1 MDTLLDKGVMHGG
14 TYNGNVQS
22 MAAALAALD
31 ELERDDGAVY
41 RDLEQRGTR
50 LMQGLSALGAKHKLP
65 VLVQGLPAIF
75 QTFFTT
81 GPAPEELPRLGGMRS
96 RHGAGVP
103 HGAAGAGHPGQP
115 AHGVV
120 PLDRARRRH
129 HRRDPGGGRSRHGG
143 ARVSDI
149 RLEGVSKRYGPVAAA
164 DEVDLA
170 VAQGE
175 FVTILGPSGSGKT
188 TLLSLIAGLNRPT
201 AGRIFIGGRDVTD
214 APAQQRNIGLVFQSY
229 ALFPHMTVLEN
240 VLFPLGVRKI
250 GGAVARSQALDAL
263 KLVRLEGLQDR
274 RPSQLSGGQQQRV
287 ALARAIVFKP
297 DILLLDEPL
306 GALDRKLR
314 EELQVELKQL
324 QRTLGVTTIL
334 VTHDQ
339 EEALSLSDR
348 IMVLDK
354 GRTQQVAAPAE
365 AYLRP
370 ANRFVAEFLGI
381 ANFVGLEDGRTGLVR
396 PERVRIGAVGSEGKT
411 ARVVEA
417 IYLGQMVRYHLA
429 LENGAAGAPMVAA
442 VPFVGRAFATGERV
456 AVSWEAADIW
466 PV

>member
-1 MDTLLDKGVMHGG
+1 M
-14 TYNGNVQS
+14 
-22 MAAALAALD
+22 
-31 ELERDDGAVY
+31 
-41 RDLEQRGTR
+41 
-50 LMQGLSALGAKHKLP
+50 
-65 VLVQGLPAIF
+65 
-75 QTFFTT
+75 
-81 GPAPEELPRLGGMRS
+81 
-96 RHGAGVP
+96 
-103 HGAAGAGHPGQP
+103 
-115 AHGVV
+115 
-120 PLDRARRRH
+120 
-129 HRRDPGGGRSRHGG
+129 
-143 ARVSDI
+143 SDI
-149 RLEGVSKRYGPVAAA
+149 RLEGVTKRYGPVAAA
-164 DEVDLA
+164 DNVDLA

-201 AGRIFIGGRDVTD
+201 SGRIFIGGRDVTE
-214 APAQQRNIGLVFQSY
+214 ATAQERNIGLVFQSY

-250 GGAVARSQALDAL
+250 TGAAARSQALEAL
-263 KLVRLEGLQDR
+263 KLVRLDGLEGR

-348 IMVLDK
+348 IMVLNHGK
-354 GRTQQVAAPAE
+354 TQQVAAPAE
-365 AYLRP
+365 AYLKP

-381 ANFVGLEDGRTGLVR
+381 ANFIDIDGGRTGLVR
-396 PERVRIGAVGSEGKT
+396 PERVRLEPAGLNGGRP
-411 ARVVEA
+411 ARIVEA

-429 LENGAAGAPMVAA
+429 PEGGGAPIVAA
-442 VPFVGRAFATGERV
+442 VPFVGRAYTAGETV
-456 AVSWEAADIW
+456 AVSWDTADIW
-466 PV
+466 PVA

>member
-1 MDTLLDKGVMHGG
+1 M
-14 TYNGNVQS
+14 
-22 MAAALAALD
+22 
-31 ELERDDGAVY
+31 
-41 RDLEQRGTR
+41 
-50 LMQGLSALGAKHKLP
+50 
-65 VLVQGLPAIF
+65 
-75 QTFFTT
+75 
-81 GPAPEELPRLGGMRS
+81 
-96 RHGAGVP
+96 
-103 HGAAGAGHPGQP
+103 
-115 AHGVV
+115 
-120 PLDRARRRH
+120 
-129 HRRDPGGGRSRHGG
+129 
-143 ARVSDI
+143 
-149 RLEGVSKRYGPVAAA
+149 SKRYGAVAAA

-214 APAQQRNIGLVFQSY
+214 APAQERNIGLVFQSY

-250 GGAVARSQALDAL
+250 NGAAARSQALEAL
-263 KLVRLEGLQDR
+263 KLVRLDGLQDR

-381 ANFVGLEDGRTGLVR
+381 ANFVGLDGGGTGLVR
-396 PERVRIGAVGSEGKT
+396 PERVR
-411 ARVVEA
+411 
-417 IYLGQMVRYHLA
+417 LA
-429 LENGAAGAPMVAA
+429 PA
-442 VPFVGRAFATGERV
+442 GERRPSRR
-456 AVSWEAADIW
+456 ASSRRSIWARWCATIWRWRTAAPGRRWWRRCRSSAGPLPPASRSRCRGIRPISGRW
-466 PV
+466 RKGTTEEGRR

>member
-1 MDTLLDKGVMHGG
+1 M
-14 TYNGNVQS
+14 
-22 MAAALAALD
+22 
-31 ELERDDGAVY
+31 
-41 RDLEQRGTR
+41 
-50 LMQGLSALGAKHKLP
+50 
-65 VLVQGLPAIF
+65 
-75 QTFFTT
+75 
-81 GPAPEELPRLGGMRS
+81 S
-96 RHGAGVP
+96 RHYGA
-103 HGAAGAGHPGQP
+103 
-115 AHGVV
+115 
-120 PLDRARRRH
+120 
-129 HRRDPGGGRSRHGG
+129 
-143 ARVSDI
+143 
-149 RLEGVSKRYGPVAAA
+149 VAAA
-164 DEVDLA
+164 DDVDLA

-214 APAQQRNIGLVFQSY
+214 APAQERNIGLVFQSY

-250 GGAVARSQALDAL
+250 NGAAARSQALEAL
-263 KLVRLEGLQDR
+263 KLVRLDGLQDR

-348 IMVLDK
+348 IMVLNH
-354 GRTQQVAAPAE
+354 GSTQQVAAPAE

-381 ANFVGLEDGRTGLVR
+381 ANFVGLDGGRTG
-396 PERVRIGAVGSEGKT
+396 PGAAGTRAPASAGDRGAKT

-429 LENGAAGAPMVAA
+429 LENGAAGRAA
-442 VPFVGRAFATGERV
+442 RRGGALRRPGLCRRRTRRGVVGCGRHLAGGVRG
-456 AVSWEAADIW
+456 SNRGGSR
-466 PV
+466 

>member
-1 MDTLLDKGVMHGG
+1 M
-14 TYNGNVQS
+14 
-22 MAAALAALD
+22 
-31 ELERDDGAVY
+31 
-41 RDLEQRGTR
+41 
-50 LMQGLSALGAKHKLP
+50 
-65 VLVQGLPAIF
+65 
-75 QTFFTT
+75 
-81 GPAPEELPRLGGMRS
+81 
-96 RHGAGVP
+96 
-103 HGAAGAGHPGQP
+103 
-115 AHGVV
+115 
-120 PLDRARRRH
+120 
-129 HRRDPGGGRSRHGG
+129 
-143 ARVSDI
+143 SDI
-149 RLEGVSKRYGPVAAA
+149 RLEGVSKLYGAVAAA
-164 DEVDLA
+164 DEVDLS

-250 GGAVARSQALDAL
+250 GGAVARGQALDAL
-263 KLVRLEGLQDR
+263 KLVRLDGLQDR

-354 GRTQQVAAPAE
+354 GRTQQVAAPTE

-381 ANFVGLEDGRTGLVR
+381 ANFVGMDGGGIGLVR
-396 PERVRIGAVGSEGKT
+396 PERVRMAPAGVNGGHP

-417 IYLGQMVRYHLA
+417 IYLGQMVRYHLTLDDGGSA
-429 LENGAAGAPMVAA
+429 QPVVAA
-442 VPFVGRAFATGERV
+442 LPFVGRAFAAGDKV
-456 AVSWEAADIW
+456 AVSWDSADIW
-466 PV
+466 PVA

>member
-1 MDTLLDKGVMHGG
+1 M
-14 TYNGNVQS
+14 
-22 MAAALAALD
+22 
-31 ELERDDGAVY
+31 
-41 RDLEQRGTR
+41 
-50 LMQGLSALGAKHKLP
+50 
-65 VLVQGLPAIF
+65 
-75 QTFFTT
+75 
-81 GPAPEELPRLGGMRS
+81 
-96 RHGAGVP
+96 
-103 HGAAGAGHPGQP
+103 
-115 AHGVV
+115 
-120 PLDRARRRH
+120 
-129 HRRDPGGGRSRHGG
+129 
-143 ARVSDI
+143 SDI
-149 RLEGVSKRYGPVAAA
+149 RLEGVTKRYGTFAAA
-164 DEVDLA
+164 DSVDLS
-170 VAQGE
+170 VTQGE

-188 TLLSLIAGLNRPT
+188 TLLSLISGLNRPT
-201 AGRIFIGGRDVTD
+201 AGRIFIGGRDVTN
-214 APAQQRNIGLVFQSY
+214 ATAQERNIGLVFQSY

-250 GGAVARSQALDAL
+250 GGAEANRLARDAL
-263 KLVRLEGLQDR
+263 KLVRLDGLEER

-324 QRTLGVTTIL
+324 QRTLGVTTLL

-354 GRTQQVAAPAE
+354 GRTQQVAAPTE

-381 ANFVGLEDGRTGLVR
+381 ANFVGLPDGGQGLVR
-396 PERVRIGAVGSEGKT
+396 PERVRLSANGAANGSGKP
-411 ARVVEA
+411 AKVVEA

-429 LENGAAGAPMVAA
+429 LEGAQSIVAA
-442 VPFVGRAFATGERV
+442 VPFLGTAHAPGEQV
-456 AVSWEAADIW
+456 MVSWDSADIW
-466 PV
+466 PVT

>member
-1 MDTLLDKGVMHGG
+1 M
-14 TYNGNVQS
+14 
-22 MAAALAALD
+22 
-31 ELERDDGAVY
+31 
-41 RDLEQRGTR
+41 
-50 LMQGLSALGAKHKLP
+50 
-65 VLVQGLPAIF
+65 
-75 QTFFTT
+75 
-81 GPAPEELPRLGGMRS
+81 
-96 RHGAGVP
+96 
-103 HGAAGAGHPGQP
+103 
-115 AHGVV
+115 
-120 PLDRARRRH
+120 
-129 HRRDPGGGRSRHGG
+129 
-143 ARVSDI
+143 SDI
-149 RLEGVSKRYGPVAAA
+149 RLEGVTKRYGSVAAA
-164 DEVDLA
+164 DNVDLG

-188 TLLSLIAGLNRPT
+188 TLLSLIAGLNKPT

-214 APAQQRNIGLVFQSY
+214 QPAQARNIGLVFQSY

-250 GGAVARSQALDAL
+250 TGEAARKLAFEAL
-263 KLVRLEGLQDR
+263 KLVRLDGLQDR

-287 ALARAIVFKP
+287 ALARAVVFKP

-324 QRTLGVTTIL
+324 QRTLGVTTLL

-348 IMVLDK
+348 IMVLNH
-354 GRTQQVAAPAE
+354 GQTQQVAAPAE

-370 ANRFVAEFLGI
+370 VNRFVAEFLGI
-381 ANFVGLEDGRTGLVR
+381 ANFVGIDGGGTGLVR
-396 PERVRIGAVGSEGKT
+396 PERVRLEAVGINGGRP

-429 LENGAAGAPMVAA
+429 PEGGGAPIVAA
-442 VPFVGRAFATGERV
+442 VPFVGKAYATGETV
-456 AVSWEAADIW
+456 AVSWDTADIW
-466 PV
+466 PVA

>member
-1 MDTLLDKGVMHGG
+1 M
-14 TYNGNVQS
+14 
-22 MAAALAALD
+22 
-31 ELERDDGAVY
+31 
-41 RDLEQRGTR
+41 
-50 LMQGLSALGAKHKLP
+50 
-65 VLVQGLPAIF
+65 
-75 QTFFTT
+75 
-81 GPAPEELPRLGGMRS
+81 
-96 RHGAGVP
+96 
-103 HGAAGAGHPGQP
+103 
-115 AHGVV
+115 
-120 PLDRARRRH
+120 
-129 HRRDPGGGRSRHGG
+129 
-143 ARVSDI
+143 SDI
-149 RLEGVSKRYGPVAAA
+149 RLEGVSRHYGTVAAA

-170 VAQGE
+170 VTQGE

-201 AGRIFIGGRDVTD
+201 AGRIFIGGRDVTN
-214 APAQQRNIGLVFQSY
+214 APAQERNIGLVFQSY
-229 ALFPHMTVLEN
+229 ALFPHMTVMEN
-240 VLFPLGVRKI
+240 VLFPLGVRRI
-250 GGAVARSQALDAL
+250 GGAAARSQALEAL
-263 KLVRLEGLQDR
+263 KLVRLDGLQDR

-287 ALARAIVFKP
+287 ALARAVVFKP

-348 IMVLDK
+348 IMVLNHGK
-354 GRTQQVAAPAE
+354 TQQVAAPTE

-381 ANFVGLEDGRTGLVR
+381 ANFVGLPDGRQGLVR
-396 PERVRIGAVGSEGKT
+396 PERVRLASSAGEGKK

-429 LENGAAGAPMVAA
+429 LENGAAGAPLVAA
-442 VPFVGRAFATGERV
+442 VPFVGRAFVAGEQV
-456 AVSWEAADIW
+456 VVSWDSADVW
-466 PV
+466 PVT

>member
-1 MDTLLDKGVMHGG
+1 M
-14 TYNGNVQS
+14 
-22 MAAALAALD
+22 
-31 ELERDDGAVY
+31 
-41 RDLEQRGTR
+41 
-50 LMQGLSALGAKHKLP
+50 
-65 VLVQGLPAIF
+65 
-75 QTFFTT
+75 
-81 GPAPEELPRLGGMRS
+81 
-96 RHGAGVP
+96 
-103 HGAAGAGHPGQP
+103 
-115 AHGVV
+115 
-120 PLDRARRRH
+120 
-129 HRRDPGGGRSRHGG
+129 
-143 ARVSDI
+143 SDI
-149 RLEGVSKRYGPVAAA
+149 RLEAVTKRYGTFAAA
-164 DEVDLA
+164 DAVDLS
-170 VAQGE
+170 VTQGE

-201 AGRIFIGGRDVTD
+201 SGRIFIGGRDVTN
-214 APAQQRNIGLVFQSY
+214 ATAQERNIGLVFQSY
-229 ALFPHMTVLEN
+229 ALFPHMSVLEN

-250 GGAVARSQALDAL
+250 GGAEADRLARDAL
-263 KLVRLEGLQDR
+263 KLVRLDGLEAR

-287 ALARAIVFKP
+287 ALARAVVFKP

-324 QRTLGVTTIL
+324 QRTLGVTTLL

-354 GRTQQVAAPAE
+354 GRTQQVAAPTE

-381 ANFVGLEDGRTGLVR
+381 ANFVDLPDGRQGVVR
-396 PERVRIGAVGSEGKT
+396 PERVRLSAGEQGKA

-429 LENGAAGAPMVAA
+429 LDDNRSLVAA
-442 VPFVGRAFATGERV
+442 VPFLGAAHAPGERV
-456 AVSWEAADIW
+456 SVSWESADVW
-466 PV
+466 PVT

>member
-1 MDTLLDKGVMHGG
+1 M
-14 TYNGNVQS
+14 
-22 MAAALAALD
+22 
-31 ELERDDGAVY
+31 
-41 RDLEQRGTR
+41 
-50 LMQGLSALGAKHKLP
+50 
-65 VLVQGLPAIF
+65 
-75 QTFFTT
+75 
-81 GPAPEELPRLGGMRS
+81 
-96 RHGAGVP
+96 
-103 HGAAGAGHPGQP
+103 
-115 AHGVV
+115 
-120 PLDRARRRH
+120 
-129 HRRDPGGGRSRHGG
+129 
-143 ARVSDI
+143 SDI
-149 RLEGVSKRYGPVAAA
+149 RLEGVSRHYGTVAAA

-170 VAQGE
+170 VTQGE

-229 ALFPHMTVLEN
+229 ALFPHMTVMEN

-250 GGAVARSQALDAL
+250 GGAVARSQALEAL
-263 KLVRLEGLQDR
+263 KLVRLDGLQDR

-287 ALARAIVFKP
+287 ALARAVVFKP

-348 IMVLDK
+348 IMVLNHGK
-354 GRTQQVAAPAE
+354 TQQVAAPTE

-370 ANRFVAEFLGI
+370 ANRFVAKFLGI
-381 ANFVGLEDGRTGLVR
+381 ANFVGLPVTSFVAGKYETVPKKMFNELILEVNPTITAVATLLIAFTVLALAAVTVILGRTGKLR
-396 PERVRIGAVGSEGKT
+396 QT
-411 ARVVEA
+411 
-417 IYLGQMVRYHLA
+417 LA
-429 LENGAAGAPMVAA
+429 
-442 VPFVGRAFATGERV
+442 
-456 AVSWEAADIW
+456 
-466 PV
+466 

>member
-1 MDTLLDKGVMHGG
+1 M
-14 TYNGNVQS
+14 
-22 MAAALAALD
+22 
-31 ELERDDGAVY
+31 
-41 RDLEQRGTR
+41 
-50 LMQGLSALGAKHKLP
+50 
-65 VLVQGLPAIF
+65 
-75 QTFFTT
+75 
-81 GPAPEELPRLGGMRS
+81 
-96 RHGAGVP
+96 
-103 HGAAGAGHPGQP
+103 
-115 AHGVV
+115 
-120 PLDRARRRH
+120 
-129 HRRDPGGGRSRHGG
+129 
-143 ARVSDI
+143 SDI
-149 RLEGVSKRYGPVAAA
+149 RLEGVTKRYGPVAAA
-164 DEVDLA
+164 DAVDLS

-188 TLLSLIAGLNRPT
+188 TLLQLIAGLNRPT

-214 APAQQRNIGLVFQSY
+214 ASAQERNIGLVFQSY

-240 VLFPLGVRKI
+240 VLFPLSVRKI
-250 GGAVARSQALDAL
+250 TGAAGRTQALEAL
-263 KLVRLEGLQDR
+263 KLVRLDGLESR

-324 QRTLGVTTIL
+324 QRTLGVTTLL

-348 IMVLDK
+348 IMVLNHGK
-354 GRTQQVAAPAE
+354 TQQVAAPAE
-365 AYLRP
+365 AYQKP

-381 ANFVGLEDGRTGLVR
+381 ANFVGLGGGRTGLVR
-396 PERVRIGAVGSEGKT
+396 PERVRLEPSGVNGGKP

-429 LENGAAGAPMVAA
+429 LDGSEGAPMVAA
-442 VPFVGRAFATGERV
+442 LPFVGRAWQAGDAV
-456 AVSWEAADIW
+456 AVSWDAADIW
-466 PV
+466 PVS

>member
-1 MDTLLDKGVMHGG
+1 M
-14 TYNGNVQS
+14 
-22 MAAALAALD
+22 
-31 ELERDDGAVY
+31 
-41 RDLEQRGTR
+41 
-50 LMQGLSALGAKHKLP
+50 
-65 VLVQGLPAIF
+65 
-75 QTFFTT
+75 
-81 GPAPEELPRLGGMRS
+81 
-96 RHGAGVP
+96 
-103 HGAAGAGHPGQP
+103 
-115 AHGVV
+115 
-120 PLDRARRRH
+120 
-129 HRRDPGGGRSRHGG
+129 
-143 ARVSDI
+143 SDI

-164 DEVDLA
+164 DNVDLA
-170 VAQGE
+170 MAQGE

-201 AGRIFIGGRDVTD
+201 SGRIFIGGRDVTD

-250 GGAVARSQALDAL
+250 NGAAARNRALEAL
-263 KLVRLEGLQDR
+263 KLVRLEGLQER

-287 ALARAIVFKP
+287 ALARAVVFKP

-324 QRTLGVTTIL
+324 QRTLCVTTIL

-354 GRTQQVAAPAE
+354 GRTQQVAPPSE
-365 AYLRP
+365 AYLKP

-381 ANFVGLEDGRTGLVR
+381 ANFVALDGGRTGVVR
-396 PERVRIGAVGSEGKT
+396 PERIRLTEASGAGRP

-417 IYLGQMVRYHLA
+417 VYLGQMVRYHLA
-429 LENGAAGAPMVAA
+429 LENGGAGAPVVASL
-442 VPFVGRAFATGERV
+442 PFVGRVFAPGET
-456 AVSWEAADIW
+456 VSVRWEAADIW
-466 PV
+466 PVA

>member
-1 MDTLLDKGVMHGG
+1 M
-14 TYNGNVQS
+14 
-22 MAAALAALD
+22 
-31 ELERDDGAVY
+31 
-41 RDLEQRGTR
+41 
-50 LMQGLSALGAKHKLP
+50 
-65 VLVQGLPAIF
+65 
-75 QTFFTT
+75 
-81 GPAPEELPRLGGMRS
+81 
-96 RHGAGVP
+96 
-103 HGAAGAGHPGQP
+103 
-115 AHGVV
+115 
-120 PLDRARRRH
+120 
-129 HRRDPGGGRSRHGG
+129 
-143 ARVSDI
+143 SDI
-149 RLEGVSKRYGPVAAA
+149 RLEGVTKRYGLVAAA
-164 DEVDLA
+164 DGVDLA

-188 TLLSLIAGLNRPT
+188 TLLSLIAGLTTPT

-214 APAQQRNIGLVFQSY
+214 ATAQERNIGLVFQSY

-250 GGAVARSQALDAL
+250 GGAEGKARALEAL
-263 KLVRLEGLQDR
+263 KLVRLDGLEDR

-348 IMVLDK
+348 IMVLNHGK
-354 GRTQQVAAPAE
+354 TQQVAAPAE
-365 AYLRP
+365 AYLKP

-381 ANFVGLEDGRTGLVR
+381 ANFVPLPDGRQGVVR
-396 PERVRIGAVGSEGKT
+396 PERVKLSANGAGKP
-411 ARVVEA
+411 ARVMEA

-429 LENGAAGAPMVAA
+429 VEGAPSMVAA
-442 VPFVGRAFATGERV
+442 LPFVGPAHSPGAQV
-456 AVSWEAADIW
+456 SVSWDSADVW
-466 PV
+466 PVT